1 MLHTPVG
8 VEPQGATLA
17 EMDLGMMGVGGDE
30 ALLKEKQMIDAAT
43 SIPGVMAAGTVNFT
57 PLSGAGMRGIPIY
70 RQGTA
75 DMSLS
80 NQVLGSRV
88 YPVSPGYFAAAGTQ
102 LRSGRS
108 LTWAD
113 DDERRPRAAIV
124 NETFARKLYG
134 AASAVGQHFLMW
146 DVLYE
151 VVGVAEDGKYGDL
164 TESPEGAVY
173 TSSPQMEQ
181 SNVILVVRSRLQENE
196 IRAQLQRTLEG
207 IEPGMPIKIESWQD
221 ALSNVLFPARTAAA
235 ALGVMGMLAV
245 TGDFWDGGLQR
256 EQTDEGTGDSGGAGR
271 AACAVDACR
280 GGAAGGVAGGWV
292 SAGDGVR
299 HFGGAA
305 DEPVGV

>member
-1 MLHTPVG
+1 MERMLHTPVG

-134 AASAVGQHFLMW
+134 AASAVGQHFVMW

-221 ALSNVLFPARTAAA
+221 ALSMCCSR
-235 ALGVMGMLAV
+235 
-245 TGDFWDGGLQR
+245 R
-256 EQTDEGTGDSGGAGR
+256 GR
-271 AACAVDACR
+271 LLLRWA
-280 GGAAGGVAGGWV
+280 
-292 SAGDGVR
+292 
-299 HFGGAA
+299 
-305 DEPVGV
+305 